1 MRWRLRNRTP
11 LERILSKVVDS
22 IGERVYGVEERGTE
36 MKTDEKLDLL
46 NRVCEVLN
54 DMGHHLSPLQREEMV
69 ARVTC
74 GGLDGEKKDE
84 VDETEYWAME

>member
-1 MRWRLRNRTP
+1 
-11 LERILSKVVDS
+11 
-22 IGERVYGVEERGTE
+22 

-54 DMGHHLSPLQREEMV
+54 DMGHHLSPLQREEMI

-74 GGLDGEKKDE
+74 GVQSAHPEA
-84 VDETEYWAME
+84 DETEYWAME